1 MSEGGYWNR
10 RNRPVRLTQRES
22 DLQRTILEYL
32 DLKRIFH
39 YRSNTGAIK
48 FSRPDGKGQF
58 VKFGVRGQAD
68 IVCCIKG
75 QFVAIECKAE
85 DGEQTLAQKE
95 WQAGLERAGGFYIL
109 ARKLEDVTEVLE
121 GPGNSRR

>member
-1 MSEGGYWNR
+1 MSGGSYWKQ
-10 RNRPVRLTQRES
+10 RNRPVRPTQREA
-22 DLQRTILEYL
+22 DLQRTILDYL
-32 DLKRIFH
+32 ELKHIFH

-48 FSRPDGKGQF
+48 FTRPDGKGQF

-85 DGEQTLAQKE
+85 DGEQTLVQKE

-121 GPGNSRR
+121 APSNSRR

>member
-1 MSEGGYWNR
+1 MSESAYWKQ

-22 DLQRTILEYL
+22 DLQRTILGYL
-32 DLKRIFH
+32 DLKSIFH
-39 YRSNTGAIK
+39 FRSNTGAIK
-48 FSRPDGKGQF
+48 FSRPDGKGRF
-58 VKFGVRGQAD
+58 VRFGVRGQAD
-68 IVCCIKG
+68 ILCCIKG

-121 GPGNSRR
+121 APSNSRR